1 MLIDFSVA
9 NFRSFRER
17 QTLSFVAASRLPR
30 KENTFQPDVEGESLP
45 DLLKVAVV
53 YGPNASGKSNL
64 LRALDALKDIV
75 DLAPSAKAQKLPV
88 APFRFDPELL
98 HKPSEFEVNFI
109 AGRRRFRLTLGA
121 TQDRIVHERLVEFP
135 KGRESLLYERLY
147 EDGAE
152 GYTFGE
158 DLEGEESVH
167 ETWRLLTSPQRMFLA
182 QAVANS
188 SEQLQQLRPPL
199 AWLSRNLR
207 TVPARMPAET
217 LVKVTQV
224 LAEEPGFPTED
235 LVTFIRDLDIPV
247 TAVKFDQIDKRRPDE
262 DIDSFTE
269 RLRAHL
275 SSAAK
280 VKAVLT
286 HNSALGDAIFD
297 FEEESGGTQNLL
309 GFFFLWWSLR
319 NMQPEPSLMA
329 IDEFDSSL
337 HPQIV
342 ASLVKKHIELG
353 LPKQLLFTTHDTHLM
368 DTKILR
374 RDQIWLT
381 ERDINGATQLRAV
394 HDFEG
399 RESEDIEK
407 RYYEGRYRGLPIL
420 RES

>member
-45 DLLKVAVV
+45 DLLKVAVI

-64 LRALDALKDIV
+64 LRALDALRAIV
-75 DLAPSAKAQKLPV
+75 ELAPSATAQKLPV

-109 AGRRRFRLTLGA
+109 VGRRRFMFTLAA
-121 TQDRIVHERLVEFP
+121 TQDRIVHEQLVEFP
-135 KGRESLLYERLY
+135 RGRESLLYERLY
-147 EDGAE
+147 AEGAE
-152 GYTFGE
+152 RYTFGE
-158 DLEGEESVH
+158 DLEGEKPVH
-167 ETWRLLTSPQRMFLA
+167 ETWRQLTSPQRMFLA

-199 AWLSRNLR
+199 AWLRTNLR
-207 TVPARMPAET
+207 MLPAGRGMEPLA
-217 LVKVTQV
+217 KGMQF
-224 LAEEPGFPTED
+224 LAEGPGFPTED

-247 TAVKFDQIDKRRPDE
+247 TAVKFDQIDKSRPDE
-262 DIDSFTE
+262 NIDSITE

-275 SSAAK
+275 RSAMK

-286 HNSALGDAIFD
+286 HTSAMGEAIFD
-297 FEEESGGTQNLL
+297 FDEESEGTQNLL
-309 GFFFLWWSLR
+309 GFFFAWWFLR
-319 NMQPEPSLMA
+319 NSQRGPSLMA
-329 IDEFDSSL
+329 IDELDSSL

-342 ASLVKKHIELG
+342 ANLVKQHIQLEV
-353 LPKQLLFTTHDTHLM
+353 PKQLLFTTHDTHLM

-381 ERDINGATQLRAV
+381 ERDSNGATQLRAV